1 MSNLWNDFGGKER
14 RPMMSLDFL
23 VVFFVIAALTTEMGA
38 AQPEVEQTIRERTG
52 KQIEWRKD
60 PAMDDQVAHHIRAL
74 VHRPLTADAAVQ
86 VALLNNRELQATFE
100 DIGIAN
106 ADLIEAGL
114 LKNPTFAISA
124 RFPDRPPSATN
135 VEMSIAEDFFDVL
148 LIPLRKKVAASE
160 LARTKLRV
168 GDEILKLA
176 AEVKTAFCEMQ
187 AQQQLLERLLAINE
201 TEAAA
206 LALSIRQHEAGNIP
220 DLDLANQQATY
231 SQMKLDANQVR
242 TAISSSREKLNR
254 LMGLWGDDTDWKI
267 LGELAVVPAHD
278 FSRRGLESIAMSQ
291 RLDLAAAKTEVLAL
305 VQSLGLTKTYR
316 YVGAIEFGVD
326 SERDPDRQRVTGP
339 TLKLNLPIFNR
350 GQGRIAKLEA
360 QLRQAERRVEA
371 DAIAI
376 RADVRETRDRL
387 IAKRDLVIY
396 YRENLLPERRRIL
409 ELTLASY
416 NSMLKSPFDLLF
428 AKQNEL
434 SAEKGFIDAWRDYWI
449 AHADLERAVGG
460 RLGASAVA
468 IDRTASSFKETTT
481 H

>member
-1 MSNLWNDFGGKER
+1 MLLRFLTR
-14 RPMMSLDFL
+14 FL
-23 VVFFVIAALTTEMGA
+23 VTAALVTTPIC
-38 AQPEVEQTIRERTG
+38 AQPDLEQTVRERTG
-52 KQIEWRKD
+52 KQIDLRKD
-60 PAMDDQVAHHIRAL
+60 PAADDQIARHIHTL
-74 VHRPLTADAAVQ
+74 VHRPLTADSAVQ
-86 VALLNNRELQATFE
+86 VALLSSRELQATFE

-106 ADLIEAGL
+106 ANLIEAGL

-176 AEVKTAFCEMQ
+176 AEVKTAFYEMQ
-187 AQQQLLERLLAINE
+187 AQQQLLERLMAINE

-206 LALSIRQHEAGNIP
+206 LELSIRQHEAGNIP

-231 SQMKLDANQVR
+231 SQTKLDANQLT
-242 TAISSSREKLNR
+242 TAISSSRERLNR
-254 LMGLWGDDTDWKI
+254 LMGLWGNNTDWKI
-267 LGELAVVPAHD
+267 VEELQAVPTKD
-278 FSRRGLESIAMSQ
+278 FPQRGLESIAMNQ

-339 TLKLNLPIFNR
+339 TLKLDLPIFNR
-350 GQGRIAKLEA
+350 GQGRVAKLEA

-371 DAIAI
+371 DAVAI
-376 RADVRETRDRL
+376 RADVREARDRI
-387 IAKRDLVIY
+387 IAKRDLAIF
-396 YRENLLPERRRIL
+396 YRDNLLPERHRIL
-409 ELTLASY
+409 ELTLAGY
-416 NSMLKSPFDLLF
+416 NSMLKSPYDLLL

-434 SAEKGFIDAWRDYWI
+434 SAEKGFIDASRDYWI
-449 AHADLERAVGG
+449 AHADLERSVGG
-460 RLGASAVA
+460 RLAASAAVV
-468 IDRTASSFKETTT
+468 DETASSFKETKT

>member
-1 MSNLWNDFGGKER
+1 
-14 RPMMSLDFL
+14 MSLRL
-23 VVFFVIAALTTEMGA
+23 LTRFFVIAALATTPIYGQAEL
-38 AQPEVEQTIRERTG
+38 EQTIRERTG

-60 PAMDDQVAHHIRAL
+60 AAADDQVARHIHAL
-74 VHRPLTADAAVQ
+74 VHRPLTTDSAVQ
-86 VALLNNRELQATFE
+86 VALLNNRELQAMFE
-100 DIGIAN
+100 EIGIAN
-106 ADLIEAGL
+106 ANLIEAGL
-114 LKNPTFAISA
+114 LKNPTFAVSA

-176 AEVKTAFCEMQ
+176 VEVKTAFYEMQ
-187 AQQQLLERLLAINE
+187 AQQELLERLHAINE
-201 TEAAA
+201 TEGAA
-206 LALSIRQHEAGNIP
+206 LELSIRQHEAGNIP

-231 SQMKLDANQVR
+231 SQTKLEASQIA
-242 TAISSSREKLNR
+242 TAIASSRERLNR

-267 LGELAVVPAHD
+267 VDELAPVPARD
-278 FSRRGLESIAMSQ
+278 FSLRGLESIAMNQ
-291 RLDLAAAKTEVLAL
+291 RLDLAAAKTEVIAL
-305 VQSLGLTKTYR
+305 VRSLGLTKTYR

-326 SERDPDRQRVTGP
+326 SERETDRQRVTGP
-339 TLKLNLPIFNR
+339 TLKLELPIFNR
-350 GQGRIAKLEA
+350 GQGRIARLEA

-376 RADVRETRDRL
+376 RADVREARDRL
-387 IAKRDLVIY
+387 VAKRDLAIY
-396 YRENLLPERRRIL
+396 YRDNLLPERHRIL
-409 ELTLASY
+409 ELTLVGY
-416 NSMLKSPFDLLF
+416 NSMLKSPYDLLL

-449 AHADLERAVGG
+449 ARADLERAVGG
-460 RLGASAVA
+460 RLGASAGA
-468 IDRTASSFKETTT
+468 IDRTSSSFKETKT

>member
-1 MSNLWNDFGGKER
+1 
-14 RPMMSLDFL
+14 MMSLRFL
-23 VVFFVIAALTTEMGA
+23 VIFFVIAALTTGLA
-38 AQPEVEQTIRERTG
+38 PAQPELEQTIRERTG

-60 PAMDDQVAHHIRAL
+60 SAMDDQIAHHIHAL
-74 VHRPLTADAAVQ
+74 VHRPLTADNAVQ

-100 DIGIAN
+100 EIGIAN

-114 LKNPTFAISA
+114 LKNPTFGLSA

-135 VEMSIAEDFFDVL
+135 IEMSIAQDFLDLL
-148 LIPLRKKVAASE
+148 LIPLRKKVAASQ

-176 AEVKTAFCEMQ
+176 VEVKTAFYQMQ
-187 AQQQLLERLLAINE
+187 AQQQTLERLAAINE

-206 LALSIRQHEAGNIP
+206 LELSIRQHEAGNIP

-231 SQMKLDANQVR
+231 SQMKLEANQVE
-242 TAISSSREKLNR
+242 TAIRSSREKLNR

-267 LGELAVVPAHD
+267 LGELAPVPAHD
-278 FSRRGLESIAMSQ
+278 FSQRGLESIAMNQ

-305 VQSLGLTKTYR
+305 VQSLGLSKTYR
-316 YVGAIEFGVD
+316 YVGALEFGVD
-326 SERDPDRQRVTGP
+326 SERETDRQRVTGP
-339 TLKLNLPIFNR
+339 TWNLELPIFNR
-350 GQGRIAKLEA
+350 GQGRISKLEA

-376 RADVRETRDRL
+376 RADVREARDRF
-387 IAKRDLVIY
+387 IAKRDLAIY
-396 YRENLLPERRRIL
+396 YRDNLLPERHRIL
-409 ELTLASY
+409 ELTLAGY
-416 NSMLKSPFDLLF
+416 NSMLKSPYDLLL

-449 AHADLERAVGG
+449 ARADLERAVGG
-460 RLGASAVA
+460 RLGAGAVGL
-468 IDRTASSFKETTT
+468 DGSTSSFKETKT

>member
-1 MSNLWNDFGGKER
+1 MTATL
-14 RPMMSLDFL
+14 
-23 VVFFVIAALTTEMGA
+23 ATTPVYP
-38 AQPEVEQTIRERTG
+38 QPELAQTIRERTG

-60 PAMDDQVAHHIRAL
+60 PAAADDQISRHIHLLA
-74 VHRPLTADAAVQ
+74 HRPLTADSAVQ

-100 DIGIAN
+100 EIGIAN
-106 ADLIEAGL
+106 AAFIEAGL

-135 VEMSIAEDFFDVL
+135 VETSIAEDFFDLL
-148 LIPLRKKVAASE
+148 LIPLRKRVAANE

-176 AEVKTAFCEMQ
+176 TEVKTAFYEMQ
-187 AQQQLLERLLAINE
+187 AQQQLLDRLLAINE
-201 TEAAA
+201 TEGAA
-206 LALSIRQHEAGNIP
+206 LELSIQQHEAGNIP

-231 SQMKLDANQVR
+231 SQMKLEANQLA
-242 TAISSSREKLNR
+242 TAIGFSRERLNR

-267 LGELAVVPAHD
+267 EGELAAVPAHD
-278 FSRRGLESIAMSQ
+278 FSQRGLESIAINQ
-291 RLDLAAAKTEVLAL
+291 RLDLAAAKTEALVL

-326 SERDPDRQRVTGP
+326 SERETDRQRVTGP
-339 TLKLNLPIFNR
+339 TLKLDLPIFNR
-350 GQGRIAKLEA
+350 GQGRIARLEA

-371 DAIAI
+371 NAVSI
-376 RADVRETRDRL
+376 RADVREARNRV
-387 IAKRDLVIY
+387 IAKRDLAIF
-396 YRENLLPERRRIL
+396 YRDNLVPQRHHIL
-409 ELTLASY
+409 ELTLAGY
-416 NSMLKSPFDLLF
+416 NSMLKSPYDLLL

-449 AHADLERAVGG
+449 ARADLERAVGC
-460 RLGASAVA
+460 RLSASAVGS
-468 IDRTASSFKETTT
+468 DQTPSSFKETET

>member
-1 MSNLWNDFGGKER
+1 MLLR
-14 RPMMSLDFL
+14 FL
-23 VVFFVIAALTTEMGA
+23 TRFFVTAALATTPIYT
-38 AQPEVEQTIRERTG
+38 QPDLEQTVRERTG
-52 KQIEWRKD
+52 KQIDLRKD
-60 PAMDDQVAHHIRAL
+60 PAADDQIARHIHTL
-74 VHRPLTADAAVQ
+74 VHYPLTADSAVQ
-86 VALLNNRELQATFE
+86 VALLSNRELQATFE

-135 VEMSIAEDFFDVL
+135 VEMSIAEDFFDIL

-176 AEVKTAFCEMQ
+176 TEVKTAFYEMQ
-187 AQQQLLERLLAINE
+187 AQQQLLERLMAINE

-206 LALSIRQHEAGNIP
+206 LELSIRQHEAGNIP

-231 SQMKLDANQVR
+231 SQTKLDANQLT
-242 TAISSSREKLNR
+242 TAISSSRERLNR
-254 LMGLWGDDTDWKI
+254 LMGLWGNNTDWKI
-267 LGELAVVPAHD
+267 VEELRAVPTKD
-278 FSRRGLESIAMSQ
+278 FPERGLESIAMNQ
-291 RLDLAAAKTEVLAL
+291 RLDLAAAKTEVLTL

-326 SERDPDRQRVTGP
+326 SERDPDRHRVTGP
-339 TLKLNLPIFNR
+339 TLKLDLPIFNR

-360 QLRQAERRVEA
+360 QLRQAEKRVEG

-376 RADVRETRDRL
+376 RADVREARNRL
-387 IAKRDLVIY
+387 IAKRDLGIFY
-396 YRENLLPERRRIL
+396 HDNLLPERHRVL
-409 ELTLASY
+409 ELTLGGY
-416 NSMLKSPFDLLF
+416 NSMLKSPYDLLL

-434 SAEKGFIDAWRDYWI
+434 SAEKGFIDASRDYWI
-449 AHADLERAVGG
+449 AHADLERSVGG
-460 RLGASAVA
+460 RLAASAAVV
-468 IDRTASSFKETTT
+468 DETASSFKETKT

>member
-1 MSNLWNDFGGKER
+1 
-14 RPMMSLDFL
+14 MMSLRFL
-23 VVFFVIAALTTEMGA
+23 IVFFVIAALTTGLA
-38 AQPEVEQTIRERTG
+38 PAQSELERTIRERTG

-60 PAMDDQVAHHIRAL
+60 PAMDDQIAHHIHAL
-74 VHRPLTADAAVQ
+74 VHRPLTADSAVQ

-100 DIGIAN
+100 EIGIAN

-114 LKNPTFAISA
+114 LKNPTFAMSA
-124 RFPDRPPSATN
+124 RFPDRPPSATR
-135 VEMSIAEDFFDVL
+135 VEMSIAEDFFDLL

-176 AEVKTAFCEMQ
+176 AEVKTAFYEMQ
-187 AQQQLLERLLAINE
+187 AQQQTLERLVAINE

-206 LALSIRQHEAGNIP
+206 LELSIRQHEAGNIP

-231 SQMKLDANQVR
+231 SQMKLEANQVA
-242 TAISSSREKLNR
+242 TAIRSSREKLNR

-267 LGELAVVPAHD
+267 LGELAAVPTHD
-278 FSRRGLESIAMSQ
+278 FSQRGLESIAMNQ

-305 VQSLGLTKTYR
+305 AQSLGLSKTYR

-326 SERDPDRQRVTGP
+326 SERETDRQRVTGP
-339 TLKLNLPIFNR
+339 TLKLELPIFNR
-350 GQGRIAKLEA
+350 GQGRIARLEA

-376 RADVRETRDRL
+376 RADVREARDRL
-387 IAKRDLVIY
+387 IAKRDLAIY
-396 YRENLLPERRRIL
+396 YRDNLLPERHRIL
-409 ELTLASY
+409 DLTLAGY
-416 NSMLKSPFDLLF
+416 NSMLKSPYDLLL

-449 AHADLERAVGG
+449 ARADLERAVGG
-460 RLGASAVA
+460 RLGVGAAA
-468 IDRTASSFKETTT
+468 IDRSSSSFKETKT

>member
-1 MSNLWNDFGGKER
+1 ML
-14 RPMMSLDFL
+14 LHFL
-23 VVFFVIAALTTEMGA
+23 PRLFVTAALATMPIY
-38 AQPEVEQTIRERTG
+38 AQPDSEQTVRERTG
-52 KQIEWRKD
+52 KQIDLRKD
-60 PAMDDQVAHHIRAL
+60 PAASDQVARRIHAL
-74 VHRPLTADAAVQ
+74 VHRPLTADTAVQ
-86 VALLNNRELQATFE
+86 VALLSNRELQATFE

-114 LKNPTFAISA
+114 LKNPTFAVSA

-135 VEMSIAEDFFDVL
+135 VEMSLAEDFFDL
-148 LIPLRKKVAASE
+148 LLVPLRKKVAASE

-176 AEVKTAFCEMQ
+176 AEVKTAFYEMQ

-201 TEAAA
+201 TDAAA
-206 LALSIRQHEAGNIP
+206 LELSIRQHEAGNIP

-231 SQMKLDANQVR
+231 SQAKLEANEVT
-242 TAISSSREKLNR
+242 TAISSSRERLNR
-254 LMGLWGDDTDWKI
+254 LMGLWGNNTDWRI
-267 LGELAVVPAHD
+267 VEELRAVPTKD
-278 FSRRGLESIAMSQ
+278 FPERGLESIAMNQ

-339 TLKLNLPIFNR
+339 TLKFDLPIFNR

-376 RADVRETRDRL
+376 RADVREARNRL
-387 IAKRDLVIY
+387 IAKRDLAIY
-396 YRENLLPERRRIL
+396 YRDNLLPERHRVL
-409 ELTLASY
+409 ELTLTGY
-416 NSMLKSPFDLLF
+416 NSMLKSPYDLLL

-434 SAEKGFIDAWRDYWI
+434 AAEKGFIDASRDYWI
-449 AHADLERAVGG
+449 AHADLQRAIGG
-460 RLGASAVA
+460 RLAASAA
-468 IDRTASSFKETTT
+468 LADETASFFKETTT

>member
-1 MSNLWNDFGGKER
+1 
-14 RPMMSLDFL
+14 MSLDFL

-86 VALLNNRELQATFE
+86 VALLNRELQATFE

-291 RLDLAAAKTEVLAL
+291 RLKPNKRAPYPPGSAAAIVMSPDVTCTVTSQRLPSPRGKSILCKSWPLSPTIAPTSLA
-305 VQSLGLTKTYR
+305 
-316 YVGAIEFGVD
+316 
-326 SERDPDRQRVTGP
+326 
-339 TLKLNLPIFNR
+339 IFPFKVSPRTRNASPR
-350 GQGRIAKLEA
+350 AM
-360 QLRQAERRVEA
+360 ERRA
-371 DAIAI
+371 F
-376 RADVRETRDRL
+376 
-387 IAKRDLVIY
+387 
-396 YRENLLPERRRIL
+396 
-409 ELTLASY
+409 
-416 NSMLKSPFDLLF
+416 PFNTW
-428 AKQNEL
+428 A
-434 SAEKGFIDAWRDYWI
+434 SAEKYGPSHRP
-449 AHADLERAVGG
+449 
-460 RLGASAVA
+460 
-468 IDRTASSFKETTT
+468 
-481 H
+481 

>member
-1 MSNLWNDFGGKER
+1 
-14 RPMMSLDFL
+14 MMSLRFV
-23 VVFFVIAALTTEMGA
+23 VVFFAVAALTTGLA
-38 AQPEVEQTIRERTG
+38 YAQPDLEQAIGDRTG
-52 KQIEWRKD
+52 RQIELRKD
-60 PAMDDQVAHHIRAL
+60 VAADDQTARHIHAL
-74 VHRPLTADAAVQ
+74 VHRPLTADSAVQ
-86 VALLNNRELQATFE
+86 VALLSNRELQATFE

-114 LKNPTFAISA
+114 LKNPTFAIGA

-135 VEMSIAEDFFDVL
+135 IEMSIAEDFFDVL

-176 AEVKTAFCEMQ
+176 AEVKTAFYEMQ
-187 AQQQLLERLLAINE
+187 AQQQLLNRLLAINE

-206 LALSIRQHEAGNIP
+206 LELSIRQHEAGNIP

-231 SQMKLDANQVR
+231 SQTKLDANQVT
-242 TAISSSREKLNR
+242 TAISSSRERLNR
-254 LMGLWGDDTDWKI
+254 LMGLWGDNTDWKI
-267 LGELAVVPAHD
+267 IEELRAIPTQD
-278 FSRRGLESIAMSQ
+278 FPQRGLESIAMNQ

-326 SERDPDRQRVTGP
+326 SERNPDRQRVTGP
-339 TLKLNLPIFNR
+339 TLKLELPIFNR
-350 GQGRIAKLEA
+350 GQGRIARLEA

-371 DAIAI
+371 NAIAI
-376 RADVRETRDRL
+376 RADVREARDRV
-387 IAKRDLVIY
+387 IAKRDLAIY
-396 YRENLLPERRRIL
+396 YRDNLLPERHRIL
-409 ELTLASY
+409 ELTLAGY
-416 NSMLKSPFDLLF
+416 NSMLKSPYDLLF

-449 AHADLERAVGG
+449 ARAVLERAVGG
-460 RLGASAVA
+460 RVGGSAVA
-468 IDRTASSFKETTT
+468 TDRTASSFKETKT